1 MFYSFVASKPY
12 FLLKRLHI
20 NVVYFRVKREEQCKE
35 LKAELTKLGQKYFTM
50 SVYLNNDFHEYFG
63 QCDDSRNLM
72 QTKKKDFICY
82 YFRVKK
88 NDSITDFQKQ
98 YDELGQIF
106 SLINPNKVPLDHCK
120 IFFVPRY
127 KEQGNYSM

>member
-50 SVYLNNDFHEYFG
+50 SVYLINDFHEYFG
-63 QCDDSRNLM
+63 QCDDSKKDLT
-72 QTKKKDFICY
+72 QTKIRFY
-82 YFRVKK
+82 
-88 NDSITDFQKQ
+88 
-98 YDELGQIF
+98 
-106 SLINPNKVPLDHCK
+106 LIL
-120 IFFVPRY
+120 F
-127 KEQGNYSM
+127 